1 MTWPFERIDEVLV
14 VEDVALGGLEQ
25 IEDLVL
31 DLLELPLVLR
41 VLHDQLLALRLEL
54 RLLAGD
60 GEAEHLV
67 LQALRRRHEVEQ
79 VHLHDRLGRVV
90 RIAHLRREVQLEVVV
105 VLDRRVA
112 KLDAPAAALL
122 DELLEQHGLEHGVQD
137 LADVLDEHGV
147 AES

>member
-79 VHLHDRLGRVV
+79 VHLDAELGRVV
-90 RIAHLRREVQLEVVV
+90 RVPHLRGDEHAEALV
-105 VLDRRVA
+105 VLDGAVAEAQRV
-112 KLDAPAAALL
+112 DAALL
-122 DELLEQHGLEHGVQD
+122 DDLLEEHGLEHGVQD